1 MHEWTDGQVCGV
13 GMEPR
18 AGLIPALS
26 EGTVDG
32 LCFGFLVIFPD
43 FCLWKFF
50 HVKLL

>member
-1 MHEWTDGQVCGV
+1 MDRWAGVRCGDGA
-13 GMEPR
+13 R

-32 LCFGFLVIFPD
+32 LCFGFLVIFSD